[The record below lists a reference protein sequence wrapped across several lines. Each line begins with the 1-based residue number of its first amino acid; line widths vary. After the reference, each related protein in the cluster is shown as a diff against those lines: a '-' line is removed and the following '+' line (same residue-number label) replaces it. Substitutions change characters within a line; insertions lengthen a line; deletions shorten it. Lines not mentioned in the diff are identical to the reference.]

1 MSFPVLSLKSFDPQV
16 KEALGEFMSSAS
28 PPVVTSPSVLDII
41 AVVLDVPVDHH
52 QAAGLLTL
60 TQVGFGFSH
69 VSLKGLKM

>member
-1 MSFPVLSLKSFDPQV
+1 MSFPTLALKLFDLQV

-28 PPVVTSPSVLDII
+28 LPVVISPSVLDII

-60 TQVGFGFSH
+60 TQVSFGFSH
-69 VSLKGLKM
+69 VSLKRLKM